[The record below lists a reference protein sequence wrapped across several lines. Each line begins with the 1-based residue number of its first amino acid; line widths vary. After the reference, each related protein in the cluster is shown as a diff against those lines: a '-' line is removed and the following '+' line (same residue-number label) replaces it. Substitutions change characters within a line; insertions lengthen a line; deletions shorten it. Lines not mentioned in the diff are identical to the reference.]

1 MREGNSSSA
10 ATLTVIVNGKQV
22 QVPRGA
28 MLAAAL
34 LNAGAVCRVSETGEP
49 RTALC
54 GMGICFE
61 CRATVDGVAHQRT
74 CQIVCREGM
83 TVQTQQSTTPA

>member
-1 MREGNSSSA
+1 MPDI
-10 ATLTVIVNGKQV
+10 TVMLNGKPV
-22 QVPRGA
+22 RVTDGSTV
-28 MLAAAL
+28 AAAL
-34 LNAGAVCRVSETGEP
+34 LHAGKACRTSVSGEP

-61 CRATVDGVAHQRT
+61 CRARIDGADHQRT

-83 TVQTQQSTTPA
+83 VVETQQ

>member
-1 MREGNSSSA
+1 MRKGNGSSGV
-10 ATLTVIVNGKQV
+10 TVIVNGKQM

-34 LNAGAVCRVSETGEP
+34 LNIGAACRVSESGEP

-61 CRATVDGVAHQRT
+61 CRATVDGAAHQRT

-83 TVQTQQSTTPA
+83 TVQTQR

>member
-1 MREGNSSSA
+1 MRERNGSSA
-10 ATLTVIVNGKQV
+10 PTVNVFVNGKQV
-22 QVPRGA
+22 QAPRGA

-34 LNAGAVCRVSETGEP
+34 LNAGVACRVSESGEP
-49 RTALC
+49 RTTLC

-61 CRATVDGVAHQRT
+61 CRATVDGAAHQKT

-83 TVQTQQSTTPA
+83 TVQTQQ